1 VFYGFHLAGPRTA
14 RFHTVTVFP
23 FENGKIKGER
33 SYFDRAS
40 VLDQLGIT
48 LKYE

>member
-1 VFYGFHLAGPRTA
+1 
-14 RFHTVTVFP
+14 VTVFP